1 MAGKDWLRGFKKRHP
16 DLSIKKPEA
25 CSIARAASFNPTNV
39 KSFFDNLQEA
49 YGRFPQ
55 FGDGTRVYN
64 LDETSTT
71 TVQRPGKV
79 LAQKGKNISKITSSE
94 RGILITTC
102 FIVNATGHALSPV
115 MIFPRKKY
123 VQHMIRGAPSGTLGL
138 ASKTGWMNSELFVET
153 MRHFV
158 KFTASSKDNPSLLLM
173 DNHESH
179 LSIEALD
186 IAKNSGVTVL
196 TLHPHTT
203 NKLQPLDVGL
213 NGPFKCYY
221 NAAVDSWL
229 LRNPGRPISIYD
241 VAECVGEAY
250 LKAMTPINITNAFR
264 KCGIF
269 PLNRDIF
276 SDLDFLPSNVTDRPE
291 PMVDDGRPA
300 NEDEDTKSLSN
311 VSVSNAN
318 QDTVECRTS
327 SPSLLS
333 NNFDQNTADFR
344 NLLSPSLEAT
354 SLATI
359 KDLTEFEDAPSL
371 SQKDVCE
378 PRSSSS
384 IKKNLTEP
392 LQTLSQTTL
401 VVSPNLKSDP
411 STPDKSTNT
420 WNIDRPST
428 SRRSQPC
435 TGIFVSPKDFRS
447 I

>member
-158 KFTASSKDNPSLLLM
+158 KFTASSKDNP
-173 DNHESH
+173 
-179 LSIEALD
+179 
-186 IAKNSGVTVL
+186 
-196 TLHPHTT
+196 
-203 NKLQPLDVGL
+203 
-213 NGPFKCYY
+213 
-221 NAAVDSWL
+221 
-229 LRNPGRPISIYD
+229 
-241 VAECVGEAY
+241 
-250 LKAMTPINITNAFR
+250 
-264 KCGIF
+264 
-269 PLNRDIF
+269 
-276 SDLDFLPSNVTDRPE
+276 
-291 PMVDDGRPA
+291 
-300 NEDEDTKSLSN
+300 
-311 VSVSNAN
+311 
-318 QDTVECRTS
+318 
-327 SPSLLS
+327 
-333 NNFDQNTADFR
+333 
-344 NLLSPSLEAT
+344 
-354 SLATI
+354 
-359 KDLTEFEDAPSL
+359 
-371 SQKDVCE
+371 
-378 PRSSSS
+378 
-384 IKKNLTEP
+384 
-392 LQTLSQTTL
+392 
-401 VVSPNLKSDP
+401 
-411 STPDKSTNT
+411 
-420 WNIDRPST
+420 
-428 SRRSQPC
+428 
-435 TGIFVSPKDFRS
+435 
-447 I
+447 